1 MAVMQTISAQAVP
14 NQQLQC
20 QLGTQ
25 AVTLNI
31 YQTNFALHMDVLVG
45 AVAIIKGAIC
55 ENLNRIIRDAYLGF
69 AGDFVWFDTLGT
81 ANPVYTGIGTRY
93 QLVYLSPTDLAAVGQ
108 TG

>member
-1 MAVMQTISAQAVP
+1 MQQVAPQAVP
-14 NQQLQC
+14 NQQLQV

-31 YQTNFALHMDVLVG
+31 YQTAFALHMDVLVG
-45 AVAIIKGAIC
+45 AVAIVSGVIC

-69 AGDFVWFDTLGT
+69 SGDFVWFDTQGT
-81 ANPVYTGIGTRY
+81 TDPVYTGIGTRY
-93 QLVYLSPTDLAAVGQ
+93 QLVYLSPSDLAAVGQ